1 MKKNTNRKQEILQAL
16 ATMLE
21 SAPGQRIT
29 TARLAQA
36 VGVTEAALYR
46 HFPSK
51 ARMFEGLLDFVEE
64 TILVRIN
71 RILDED
77 KQSASRCYKIAQLVL
92 IFAEKN
98 PGISSL
104 LSGEALTGEQE
115 RLRTRVNSIFEK
127 LETQFKQVLRERP
140 MREGKSLTEN
150 EQILANLITSWIEGQ
165 IRQYVRSRFTH
176 LPSTKLPK
184 QWKLLQQTIFDTP

>member
-1 MKKNTNRKQEILQAL
+1 MKKQSNRKQEILQAL

-21 SAPGQRIT
+21 NAPGERIT
-29 TARLAQA
+29 TARLAEA

-51 ARMFEGLLDFVEE
+51 ARMFEGLLDFVED
-64 TILVRIN
+64 TILTRIN

-77 KQSASRCYKIAQLVL
+77 KQSASRCYKVAQLVL

-104 LSGEALTGEQE
+104 LSGDALTGEQE
-115 RLRTRVNSIFEK
+115 RLRQRVNSIFEK
-127 LETQFKQVLRERP
+127 LETQFKQILRERP
-140 MREGKSLTEN
+140 MREGKTLSEN
-150 EQILANLITSWIEGQ
+150 EHILANLITSWIEGQ
-165 IRQYVRSRFTH
+165 IRQYVRSRFAH
-176 LPSTKLPK
+176 LPSAKLSK
-184 QWKLLQQTIFDTP
+184 QWKLLQQTLFEN